1 MKPYILEQAYT
12 KELDNLIETNKVK
25 PLIEEMYYQY
35 GLKVVDSVNLIPT
48 RYGKDVIHVKTYGE
62 IYHIGVTDK
71 VTGFILSLDGL
82 PYACV
87 YTAEINNQLTYFFYA
102 KYHAKAKARF
112 GNVDRHTTQSI
123 HIESLMKTIEKNN
136 AIPTDDFIISDAL
149 RTFSQQQELLYPHE
163 GGKEY
168 YVLGR
173 SIKSHE
179 PYEEMTGF
187 TIGKIMFS
195 VDGLNYIREI
205 TDLFQYV
212 NHVDNYEH
220 KTDLIPKMTMIKV
233 WLDNQ
238 KHLRNNIFF
247 VRKERSI
254 RIDDSLI
261 VGICENA
268 SPLSYAWTF
277 IPTQQS

>member
-102 KYHAKAKARF
+102 KYHAKAKAKF

-123 HIESLMKTIEKNN
+123 HIESLMKTIDKNN
-136 AIPTDDFIISDAL
+136 AIPTDEFIISDSL
-149 RTFSQQQELLYPHE
+149 RTSKGYQVLYPYT
-163 GGKEY
+163 GGSREY

-173 SIKSHE
+173 NVTSRE
-179 PYEEMTGF
+179 PSTESTGF
-187 TIGKIMFS
+187 TIGKIKFGR
-195 VDGLNYIREI
+195 DGLNYIREI
-205 TDLFQYV
+205 TELFQYV
-212 NHVDNYEH
+212 SHVDNYEH
-220 KTDLIPKMTMIKV
+220 KTDLIPKMVMLKAE
-233 WLDNQ
+233 LDGR
-238 KHLRNNIFF
+238 KYRRDNIFL
-247 VRKERSI
+247 VDKESTVVMHEDILYGTRSEEHT
-254 RIDDSLI
+254 SEL
-261 VGICENA
+261 
-268 SPLSYAWTF
+268 
-277 IPTQQS
+277 QSH

>member
-123 HIESLMKTIEKNN
+123 HIESLMKTIEN
-136 AIPTDDFIISDAL
+136 
-149 RTFSQQQELLYPHE
+149 
-163 GGKEY
+163 
-168 YVLGR
+168 
-173 SIKSHE
+173 
-179 PYEEMTGF
+179 
-187 TIGKIMFS
+187 
-195 VDGLNYIREI
+195 
-205 TDLFQYV
+205 
-212 NHVDNYEH
+212 
-220 KTDLIPKMTMIKV
+220 
-233 WLDNQ
+233 
-238 KHLRNNIFF
+238 
-247 VRKERSI
+247 
-254 RIDDSLI
+254 
-261 VGICENA
+261 
-268 SPLSYAWTF
+268 
-277 IPTQQS
+277 